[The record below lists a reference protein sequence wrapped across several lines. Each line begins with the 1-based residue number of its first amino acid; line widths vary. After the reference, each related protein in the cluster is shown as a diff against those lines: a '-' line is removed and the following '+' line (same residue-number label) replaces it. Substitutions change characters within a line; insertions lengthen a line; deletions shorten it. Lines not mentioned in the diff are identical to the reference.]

1 MPVEDA
7 RPSMKATKE
16 PPFLDDLGLEVVQ
29 MIGGE
34 SEVALDLALRHTN
47 SWQVMHGGVTM
58 TLLDVCMARAAR
70 SLDPKATGAATI
82 EMKVSFFQPGG
93 RLGERMIARG
103 KVLHRSTTMYY
114 CEGEVWNGDRLVAK
128 AMGTFKLVRRADVA
142 DKLTRRDR
150 VE

>member
-1 MPVEDA
+1 MAD
-7 RPSMKATKE
+7 
-16 PPFLDDLGLEVVQ
+16 
-29 MIGGE
+29 GE

-58 TLLDVCMARAAR
+58 TLLDVSMARAAR

-93 RLGERMIARG
+93 RSGERMIARG

-114 CEGEVWNGDRLVAK
+114 CEGEVWNGERLVAK
-128 AMGTFKLVRRADVA
+128 AMGTFKLVRRTDVA
-142 DKLTRRDR
+142 DKMTRR
-150 VE
+150 VGAE